1 MAKRRTAEQ
10 ILLDNLMEMPAN
22 RWFGIRKKVYDKFDE
37 SIWHWE
43 LEPVTVARVEI
54 IKSFIDR
61 SEPFEFSSDYKKIKR
76 MSDEWV
82 HMPYSKMFELPAD
95 IRCIKIEDGETEVI
109 NIKGTSV
116 VVDVPP
122 HYKIFFN
129 DKLIA
134 IEK

>member
-10 ILLDNLMEMPAN
+10 ILFDNLMEMPAN

-37 SIWHWE
+37 TKLEWE
-43 LEPVTVARVEI
+43 PESVTAARVEI

-76 MSDEWV
+76 MSDEWA
-82 HMPYSKMFELPAD
+82 HTPYSKMFELPAC
-95 IRCIKIEDGETEVI
+95 IKCIKIDDGETEII
-109 NIKGTSV
+109 NIKGTAV